1 VVGWLITTLR
11 EVFLLNLPVNFFTA
25 VNIWQ
30 SCKQEGGC
38 PMHFMCLATT
48 PLNDEEFTRHLE
60 YGDSQLLLTVGTP
73 LLTLPG

>member
-1 VVGWLITTLR
+1 
-11 EVFLLNLPVNFFTA
+11 
-25 VNIWQ
+25 
-30 SCKQEGGC
+30 
-38 PMHFMCLATT
+38 MHFMCLATT